1 VRRAG
6 EAGPQIL
13 RVLPDAAL
21 RNRGVPF
28 RAHARG
34 RAPGE
39 GDGGLSVRLVALA
52 GAALLGG
59 WLPGRALAR
68 YPAPPAWWERQAAC
82 IRHAESLDGRLSRNL
97 YQFLDSTWRSVHGLA
112 RAETASRAEQDYRAW
127 LVYRRDGGSW
137 REWTTARGCGL
148 T

>member
-1 VRRAG
+1 
-6 EAGPQIL
+6 
-13 RVLPDAAL
+13 
-21 RNRGVPF
+21 
-28 RAHARG
+28 
-34 RAPGE
+34 
-39 GDGGLSVRLVALA
+39 VALA

-59 WLPGRALAR
+59 WLPGWALAR